1 MTTVEI
7 GRIRTNHL
15 RQTEE
20 KDEIFNRIPIVP
32 IVLQV
37 LVHASILYSD
47 IEREEALYDLGAFC
61 ADVSGRVPQ
70 EEPDHLDVE
79 RVSGDMEWSEAVAV
93 SGVWV
98 NAEAAHLRGTARA
111 QRMAFLDTME
121 TRISGWS
128 KQPRKLMW
136 YPDMLQSL

>member
-20 KDEIFNRIPIVP
+20 KDKIFNRI
-32 IVLQV
+32 L
-37 LVHASILYSD
+37 
-47 IEREEALYDLGAFC
+47 
-61 ADVSGRVPQ
+61 
-70 EEPDHLDVE
+70 
-79 RVSGDMEWSEAVAV
+79 SGDMEWSEAVAV